1 MFYQNKKKYGNY
13 ALLFESQAKNKH
25 EKGWNLARFGYSLKK
40 PILNQIQSLNIIF
53 SMTVKSC
60 SRTVLDTNTDGWVM
74 SIIDASFEYQFQY
87 SNRAYYHDWE
97 LGDDICRGVCR
108 TLSNV

>member
-25 EKGWNLARFGYSLKK
+25 EKGSNLARFGYSLKK

-60 SRTVLDTNTDGWVM
+60 SRTVLDTNTDG
-74 SIIDASFEYQFQY
+74 
-87 SNRAYYHDWE
+87 
-97 LGDDICRGVCR
+97 
-108 TLSNV
+108 